1 MKIEDRV
8 KYRTACMVCFKHTF
22 HTMSPI
28 CVRIVAAYQRE
39 QQDNQLKTICMSQ
52 RDNLLYLG
60 MPLDILVAALYTIVL
75 TLVLAIGNLL
85 SILNVII

>member
-60 MPLDILVAALYTIVL
+60 MPLDILVRLNTIVL
-75 TLVLAIGNLL
+75 ILVLAICNLL